1 MSGKDILGGSVEAN
15 SILQESLT
23 PVLLGDQLAERN
35 KQDVVARSGCPT
47 CKQEEKRRRQLSTS
61 DETAIVSAARMR

>member
-15 SILQESLT
+15 SILQESLI

-47 CKQEEKRRRQLSTS
+47 CKQEEEK
-61 DETAIVSAARMR
+61 EAIINK